1 MTFRFAYKENT
12 TLEWL
17 RLKRPPHMGEV
28 LAAQAVIKQI
38 EDGKRP
44 GERVTPFLR
53 WVADYGM
60 PGFEMGPV
68 VIEDQEDQ
76 P

>member
-1 MTFRFAYKENT
+1 
-12 TLEWL
+12 
-17 RLKRPPHMGEV
+17 MGEV

-68 VIEDQEDQ
+68 VIENEEADT
-76 P
+76 